1 MALPHLRLGP
11 LARRDREAKKRRSLH
26 HILLRSLALLRDD
39 SES

>member
-26 HILLRSLALLRDD
+26 HILLRLFAVLGDV